1 MDIRI
6 EDQAAALAL
15 SLAIGM
21 GIGLLYDL
29 LRPARRHGGKV
40 LAILLDG
47 VFALAAGMSMFSFAM
62 AADNGRLGTW
72 ELAGALLGFLL
83 YMHALS
89 AYVLPVVD
97 RIFQTTGKIYG
108 KIKKIIK
115 KIHNLAKNLFPK
127 IRECFIIKK

>member
-6 EDQAAALAL
+6 EDQAVALAL
-15 SLAIGM
+15 SLAMGM

-29 LRPARRHGGKV
+29 LRPARRHGGKW

-47 VFALAAGMSMFSFAM
+47 IFAFAAGLSMFSFAM

-83 YMHALS
+83 YMHVLS
-89 AYVLPVVD
+89 VYVLPVVD
-97 RIFQTTGKIYG
+97 WIFQAIGKIYG
-108 KIKKIIK
+108 KIGKIIK
-115 KIHNLAKNLFPK
+115 KIHNSAKNLFPK
-127 IRECFIIKK
+127 VRECFIIKK